1 MCSRYELTES
11 PEALS
16 ARFGIRLSAG
26 LEIAGVVRPTDRGLL
41 VGPNRT
47 VGRRSWGIAASW
59 ASRPLTNARLE
70 SLAEKPTF
78 RPLLNRRVAVPVN
91 HWWEWQRGEGLSGRR
106 LWRMARADLGVMA
119 LAALTDGVNFI
130 IVTREALG
138 ALSQAHERMPVIL
151 DEDGLAA
158 WLDSDDDFA
167 GIRAAADCSSRL
179 CAEKMTAVPDQAPPP
194 QVDLFD

>member
-11 PEALS
+11 SEVLS

-47 VGRRSWGIAASW
+47 VGRRPWGIKVSW
-59 ASRPLTNARLE
+59 ASHPLINARWE
-70 SLAEKPTF
+70 SLAAKPTF

-91 HWWEWQRGEGLSGRR
+91 HWWEWQRGEESAKRR

-119 LAALTDGVNFI
+119 LAALTDGANFV
-130 IVTREALG
+130 IVTREALD
-138 ALSQAHERMPVIL
+138 AASQAHERMPVIL

-158 WLDSDDDFA
+158 WLDPVRDFA
-167 GIRAAADCSSRL
+167 GIRATIMRSSAL
-179 CAEKMTAVPDQAPPP
+179 SAEKMTAVPDQAPPP